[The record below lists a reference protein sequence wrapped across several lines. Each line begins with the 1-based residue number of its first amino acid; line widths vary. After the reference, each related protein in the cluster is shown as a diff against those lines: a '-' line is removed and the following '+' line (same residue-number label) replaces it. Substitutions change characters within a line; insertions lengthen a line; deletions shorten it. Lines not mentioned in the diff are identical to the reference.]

1 MTTHAATADGR
12 KGSHTTSLAR
22 RLGDL
27 YDEHAQSALR
37 LAYLLTH
44 DEDAA
49 EDVCQEAFARLG
61 ARLGRLRDPDR
72 AAGYLFR
79 IVVNLSRGYGRRVSR
94 SRAVEARLRGGVA
107 PAPAEPFPDDA
118 VTRALL
124 RLPPRQRAAIFFR
137 YFEDLSERQ
146 TAEVLGSTVGAVRS
160 LTFRAM
166 ETLRRDLEEVDP

>member
-1 MTTHAATADGR
+1 M
-12 KGSHTTSLAR
+12 
-22 RLGDL
+22 
-27 YDEHAQSALR
+27 R

-79 IVVNLSRGYGRRVSR
+79 IVVNLSRGHGRRLSR
-94 SRAVEARLRGGVA
+94 SRAVEARLKRAVP
-107 PAPAEPFPDDA
+107 PAQVQPSPDDA

-124 RLPPRQRAAIFFR
+124 QLPPRQRAAIFFR
-137 YFEDLSERQ
+137 YYEDLSERQ
-146 TAEVLGSTVGAVRS
+146 TAELLGCTVGAVRS

-166 ETLRRDLEEVDP
+166 ETLRGDLEEVEP